1 VRHARVGNG
10 NSSLGTCAYV
20 LDAPGTR
27 ARARARRIAQLTP
40 NLSPTA
46 EPIQPP
52 IQAVTGQHYAI
63 LVIFG

>member
-1 VRHARVGNG
+1 VRHTRVGNG
-10 NSSLGTCAYV
+10 NFRLGTCAYV
-20 LDAPGTR
+20 LDPPGT
-27 ARARARRIAQLTP
+27 RARARRIAQLIP
-40 NLSPTA
+40 NLWPTA